1 VKLRSQFF
9 SLALVVSAY
18 PAFTQSPKKVPD
30 QWLAGPAQYPAGIAT
45 NSLRAELFTSLHA
58 ESLIGQVKIYLAPAI
73 PTNAT
78 VTLFSS
84 ADEAGHWP
92 ARDWR
97 SFSMSRRGSSW
108 EATVPVDNVDVPL
121 IYFALTA
128 APGATNLS
136 PLRRCLPR
144 ALGLEVPSRAFTPF
158 LEGFEETLE
167 GWRIVGGGAES
178 IPMRTDATARQG
190 RRALSAQ
197 IPSSQRSVTVATTC
211 PRGWQIGQHGC
222 SGLSLWLR
230 TRTGGGHARFTLLAN
245 AGTAKQVVSP
255 ATVTAELTAQWQKV
269 ELPFSVFPRL
279 PLADVDLF
287 TIEFI
292 GVNGAE
298 FLLDD
303 LQYISR
309 QRLEVE

>member
-1 VKLRSQFF
+1 M
-9 SLALVVSAY
+9 LAVSAL
-18 PAFTQSPKKVPD
+18 PAAAQSPKKVPD
-30 QWLAGPAQYPAGIAT
+30 QWLAGPAQFPAGIAT
-45 NSLRAELFTSLHA
+45 NWLRAETFASLHA
-58 ESLIGQVKIYLAPAI
+58 ESLIGQVKIYLTTAI

-78 VTLFSS
+78 VTLYSS

-97 SFSMSRRGSSW
+97 SFPMSRRGGSW
-108 EATVPVDNVDVPL
+108 EATLPVDNVDVPL
-121 IYFALTA
+121 IYFTLAA

-136 PLRRCLPR
+136 PMRRCLPR

-167 GWRIVGGGAES
+167 GWRRVKIADGDALLQ
-178 IPMRTDATARQG
+178 TDSLARHG
-190 RRALSAQ
+190 RKSLRVQ
-197 IPSSQRSVTVATTC
+197 ISPGQRSVTVATTC

-230 TRTGGGHARFTLLAN
+230 TRAGSGQARFTLLAN
-245 AGTAKQVVSP
+245 AATAKQVISP
-255 ATVTAELTAQWQKV
+255 STVTAELTAQWQKM
-269 ELPFSVFPRL
+269 ELPFSTFPRL

-287 TIEFI
+287 TIEFV
-292 GVNGAE
+292 GAGGAE
-298 FLLDD
+298 FLVDD
-303 LQYISR
+303 LQYVSR